1 MNMRLEFTPWSPGIQ
16 SQLPREIL
24 PFSSILRPEN
34 VFQTFAEIEELSQ
47 FTGISKED
55 IAAIRPERL
64 AVHELLIRV
73 MANYSVSDGNQY
85 SDLGVNF
92 RQMVQVLSDN
102 YVQPQI
108 ESVIEIYDTLNR
120 DVSIIIGRELESTL
134 FYEEKEV
141 VKKKTFWERVGL
153 QKQLEI
159 TPIDPVIRDAKFLQK
174 WEKESQLQ
182 VHDSLH
188 KLAYKKLRSVCGS
201 IMSRHGRIRG
211 EQKVLVTLVA
221 QQVCN
226 SYGSALI
233 GSFIEDIIKEGAE
246 KEGFRELPIQQ
257 HPIVMNV
264 KGSSAA
270 GKSTLRPLQNKLVQK
285 LDLLWEDFA
294 LISPDIFRKFLLDYS
309 SLGEAYKYAGI
320 CAGHELKIVDQ
331 KLDHYMANK
340 ARQIGVPH
348 LLIDRFRFD
357 SFTANSTVEGS
368 NLLTRF
374 GSTVYMFYM
383 LTPPHETVERAYT
396 RGLKVGRFKAVD
408 DLLDHNVETFTGM
421 PELFFTWALN
431 KEKEVHYEFLDN
443 TVELGRPPR
452 TVAYGRN
459 GTLSVFDVE
468 YLINIDR
475 FRKININAHSAQE
488 VYPEKSALRPGNNL
502 QFFSDCVKRLDSVEI
517 VVRKTNQIAA
527 RIKAGR
533 LEEWDRDKLSEAIP
547 DEETRSAVLMLFKQF
562 EEHDMA
568 KISAPQKL
576 HSLEFNTL
584 GQWGA
589 EL

>member
-1 MNMRLEFTPWSPGIQ
+1 MNARLEFNSWSPGIQ

-24 PFSSILRPEN
+24 PLSSILRSEN
-34 VFQTFAEIEELSQ
+34 IFQTFCEIEELSQ
-47 FTGISKED
+47 FTGINKED

-64 AVHELLIRV
+64 AIHELLIRV

-85 SDLGVNF
+85 ADLGVNF
-92 RQMVQVLSDN
+92 RQMVQVLSDK
-102 YVQPQI
+102 YVQPQM
-108 ESVIEIYDTLNR
+108 ESVVEVYDMLFQ
-120 DVSIIIGRELESTL
+120 DVSAIVEIELESTL
-134 FYEEKEV
+134 YYEEPEHIE
-141 VKKKTFWERVGL
+141 KKSFWQKIGL
-153 QKQLEI
+153 QKTIEI
-159 TPIDPVIRDAKFLQK
+159 KPVDPVIRDAKFLSQ
-174 WEKESQLQ
+174 WEQESQRLE
-182 VHDSLH
+182 HDDLNRLVYE
-188 KLAYKKLRSVCGS
+188 KLSAVCGS
-201 IMSRHGRIRG
+201 IMSRHGRIRC
-211 EQKVLVTLVA
+211 EPQMLISLVV

-226 SYGSALI
+226 VCGSALI
-233 GSFIEDIIKEGAE
+233 GEHIEAVIREGAA
-246 KEGFRELPIQQ
+246 KEGFRELPIQKN
-257 HPIVMNV
+257 PIVMNV

-285 LDLLWEDFA
+285 LDILWEDFA
-294 LISPDIFRKFLLDYS
+294 LISPDIFRKFLLDYG

-331 KLDHYMANK
+331 KLDLYMANK
-340 ARQIGVPH
+340 ATQVGVPH

-431 KEKEVHYEFLDN
+431 KEKDVHYEFLDN
-443 TVELGRPPR
+443 TVELGEPPK

-459 GTLSVFDVE
+459 GSLSVFDVE

-475 FRKININAHSAQE
+475 FRKININAQSAEE
-488 VYPEKSALRPGNNL
+488 VYPSSSALRPDTNL

-517 VVRKTNQIAA
+517 IVRDTNQVAA
-527 RIKAGR
+527 RIKSGK
-533 LEEWDRDKLSEAIP
+533 LEEWDEDKLAQAIT
-547 DEETRSAVLMLFKQF
+547 DEEVRVAILSLFKCFDEQ
-562 EEHDMA
+562 EDRG
-568 KISAPQKL
+568 ISEPQTL
-576 HSLEFNTL
+576 NVSSFNTL
-584 GQWGA
+584 GQW
-589 EL
+589 